1 MFIDD
6 DSRKRL
12 ENIVKGTI
20 LEGAKDHCTIARN
33 LLCASFRTSTTV
45 KKDFEGQSR
54 IKKEQAEFLK
64 YYSSEKNWWIPDPPA
79 ESSFLTRGGEA
90 KIYLAPDRR
99 SVIKVNDAIYYAT
112 WLEFFN
118 SVVIHNLIFADTAY
132 TFLGFTEEEGALLA
146 VLKQPY
152 IPSDSTVDLEDVK
165 KLLAFNGFTNTRRND
180 YFNKELGIILE
191 DMHDENII
199 MNSSNLFF
207 IDTVFYTVSNM

>member
-6 DSRKRL
+6 DTRKRL
-12 ENIVKGTI
+12 IDIVKGAI
-20 LEGAKDHCTIARN
+20 LEREEDNCTIARN

-54 IKKEQAEFLK
+54 IKAEQAEFLRHH
-64 YYSSEKNWWIPDPPA
+64 SSLKSWWINDLPD

-90 KIYLAPDRR
+90 KIYFAPEGRN
-99 SVIKVNDAIYYAT
+99 VIKINDGVYYAT

-118 SVVIHNLIFADTAY
+118 SVVIHNLLFVDTMY
-132 TFLGFTEEEGALLA
+132 TFLGFIQKDGFLLA
-146 VLKQPY
+146 VLTQPY
-152 IPSDSTVDLEDVK
+152 IPSDGPVDLEDVK
-165 KLLAFNGFTNTRRND
+165 KLLAFNGFINTKRND

-199 MNSSNLFF
+199 VNTNKLFF
-207 IDTVFYTVSNM
+207 IDTVFYTISD